1 MRTIIVRSRPQ
12 ILSLAAP
19 FYPLAR
25 SPPSRPR
32 LLSSVPRIPCTCTGP
47 STGRSMVR
55 RQVRLLFVFV
65 LAVRGVELAVALRL
79 FQ

>member
-1 MRTIIVRSRPQ
+1 MRTMIVRSRPQ
-12 ILSLAAP
+12 ILSLCAP

-32 LLSSVPRIPCTCTGP
+32 LLSSVPRIPSTCNWPGTGL
-47 STGRSMVR
+47 GMVR

-65 LAVRGVELAVALRL
+65 LAVRGVELAIALRL
-79 FQ
+79 F